1 MRRAFFLSMLVWLA
15 LIAPSAHAAVS
26 IDLGESVVAL
36 NGPWK
41 FHTGD
46 DPRWAAEG
54 FDDSSWETFDLTPAL
69 ESHDDDVGLK
79 DYVPGWAAHGHRGYS
94 GFAWYR
100 TTIRVNDTGE
110 NTFYL
115 VGPANVDDGYQVF
128 FNGHLLGGIGDF
140 THNPPLLVSIQ
151 PRLFALPHA
160 WWTRNPGGLSAV
172 IAFRVVLLKGVSGS
186 ASADGGGIHIAPLIG
201 TAKGAGDH
209 YQLEWL
215 QTVEGYAVD
224 AVQPLLF
231 LALAIMALC
240 LLPFDPQSRFYPW
253 LSAAL
258 VLLAAARANQ
268 PLFFLWQFETIREFV
283 LWRLAVVDAL
293 TFAAWTLAWS
303 TCFGLQDARWIKI
316 SSATLAIAYLLARL
330 LSTPLLFPSLPSAL
344 LQTFAVILQCV
355 RYAFLVMSGYIFYRG
370 ILRRD
375 QADWIA
381 LCTMAL
387 GSIGLFASELSRLG
401 VPGIWFPYGVGVSR
415 TEYAYFAFD
424 IALFIYLLQRL
435 WRFTPSRR
443 LQVKSPT

>member
-1 MRRAFFLSMLVWLA
+1 MRRVFFLSMLVWLA
-15 LIAPSAHAAVS
+15 LIAPSVHAAVS

-54 FDDSSWETFDLTPAL
+54 FDDSSWETFDLTPASG
-69 ESHDDDVGLK
+69 SHDDDVGLK
-79 DYVPGWAAHGHRGYS
+79 NYVPGWAAHGHRGYS

-115 VGPANVDDGYQVF
+115 VGPADVDDGYQAF

-140 THNPPLLVSIQ
+140 THNPPSLVSIQ
-151 PRLFALPHA
+151 PRLFALPPA
-160 WWTRNPGGLSAV
+160 WWTRNSDGLSALV
-172 IAFRVVLLKGVSGS
+172 AFRVVLLKGASAS

-201 TAKGAGDH
+201 TGKGAGDH
-209 YQLEWL
+209 YRLQWL

-224 AVQPLLF
+224 TVQPLLF

-240 LLPFDPQSRFYPW
+240 LLPFDPQNRFYPW
-253 LSAAL
+253 LSATL

-283 LWRLAVVDAL
+283 LWRLTVVDAL

-303 TCFGLQDARWIKI
+303 SCFGLQDVRWIKI
-316 SSATLAIAYLLARL
+316 SSVTLAIAYLVARL
-330 LSTPLLFPSLPSAL
+330 LSTPLLLPSLPSAL
-344 LQTFAVILQCV
+344 PQTFAAILQYV
-355 RYAFLVMSGYIFYRG
+355 RYAFLILSGYIFYRG

-375 QADWIA
+375 QTDWIA
-381 LCTMAL
+381 LCSMVL
-387 GSIGLFASELSRLG
+387 GAIGLFASELSRLG

-415 TEYAYFAFD
+415 TEYAYFVFD
-424 IALFIYLLQRL
+424 IVLFIYLLQRL

-443 LQVKSPT
+443 LQIKSPS

>member
-1 MRRAFFLSMLVWLA
+1 MRRAFSLSLIVWLS
-15 LIAPSAHAAVS
+15 LIALSVHAAVS
-26 IDLGESVVAL
+26 IHLGDSVVAL

-54 FDDSSWETFDLTPAL
+54 FDDSSWETFDLTPASG
-69 ESHDDDVGLK
+69 SHDDDVGLK
-79 DYVPGWAAHGHRGYS
+79 GYVSGWAARGHRGYS

-100 TTIRVNDTGE
+100 MTIRVDDTGD
-110 NTFYL
+110 NTLYL
-115 VGPANVDDGYQVF
+115 VGPADVDSGYQVF

-140 THNPPLLVSIQ
+140 THNPPSLVSIQ
-151 PRLFALPHA
+151 PRLFAVPRA
-160 WWTRNPGGLSAV
+160 WWTRNPDGLSAV
-172 IAFRVVLLKGVSGS
+172 VAFRVVLPKGSSES

-201 TAKGAGDH
+201 TSRGAGDH

-224 AVQPLLF
+224 AMQPLLF

-240 LLPFDPQSRFYPW
+240 LLPFDSRSRFYPW
-253 LSAAL
+253 LAATL
-258 VLLAAARANQ
+258 VLIAAARANQ

-283 LWRLAVVDAL
+283 IWRLSIVDAL
-293 TFAAWTLAWS
+293 TFAAWTMAWS
-303 TCFGLQDARWIKI
+303 ACFGLQDVRWIKI
-316 SSATLAIAYLLARL
+316 SGLTLAVAYLFARL

-344 LQTFAVILQCV
+344 SQAFAVILQCV
-355 RYAFLVMSGYIFYRG
+355 RYAFLAMSGYIFYRG

-375 QADWIA
+375 QASWTA
-381 LCTMAL
+381 LSAMVL
-387 GSIGLFASELSRLG
+387 GAIGLFASELSRLG
-401 VPGIWFPYGVGVSR
+401 VQGIWFPYGVGVSR

-424 IALFIYLLQRL
+424 VVLFIYLLQRL

-443 LQVKSPT
+443 LQARDG

>member
-1 MRRAFFLSMLVWLA
+1 MRRAFSLSLIVWLS
-15 LIAPSAHAAVS
+15 LIALSVHAAVS
-26 IDLGESVVAL
+26 IHLGDSVVAL

-54 FDDSSWETFDLTPAL
+54 FDDSSWETFDLTPASG
-69 ESHDDDVGLK
+69 SHDDDVGLK
-79 DYVPGWAAHGHRGYS
+79 GYVSGWAARGHRGYS

-100 TTIRVNDTGE
+100 MTIRVDDTGD
-110 NTFYL
+110 NTLYL
-115 VGPANVDDGYQVF
+115 VGPADVDSGYQVF

-140 THNPPLLVSIQ
+140 THNPPSLVSIQ
-151 PRLFALPHA
+151 PRLFAVPRA
-160 WWTRNPGGLSAV
+160 WWTRNPDGLSAV
-172 IAFRVVLLKGVSGS
+172 VAFRVVLPKGSSES

-201 TAKGAGDH
+201 TSRGAGDH

-224 AVQPLLF
+224 AMQPLLF

-240 LLPFDPQSRFYPW
+240 LLPFDSRSRFYPW
-253 LSAAL
+253 LAATL
-258 VLLAAARANQ
+258 VLIAAARANQ

-283 LWRLAVVDAL
+283 IWRLSIVDAL
-293 TFAAWTLAWS
+293 TFAAWTMAWS
-303 TCFGLQDARWIKI
+303 ACFGLQDVRWIKI
-316 SSATLAIAYLLARL
+316 SGLTLAVAYLFARL

-344 LQTFAVILQCV
+344 SQAFAVILQCV

-375 QADWIA
+375 QAGWTA
-381 LCTMAL
+381 LSAMVL
-387 GSIGLFASELSRLG
+387 GAIGLFASELSRLG
-401 VPGIWFPYGVGVSR
+401 VQGIWFPYGVGVSR

-424 IALFIYLLQRL
+424 VVLFIYLLQRL

-443 LQVKSPT
+443 LQARDG